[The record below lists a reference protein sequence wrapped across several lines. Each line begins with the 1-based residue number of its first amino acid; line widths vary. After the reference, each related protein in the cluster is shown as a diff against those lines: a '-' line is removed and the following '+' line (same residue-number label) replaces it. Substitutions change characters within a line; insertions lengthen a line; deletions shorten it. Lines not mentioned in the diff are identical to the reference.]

1 MHVYLSLV
9 IMLIFCTH
17 VAMFECQNNNAVPI
31 RERCD
36 FKNDCGDGS
45 DEVGCGM
52 YVSLYKV
59 NVTVVVYVC
68 EQQ

>member
-1 MHVYLSLV
+1 
-9 IMLIFCTH
+9 
-17 VAMFECQNNNAVPI
+17 MFTCQNNKRVPI

-52 YVSLYKV
+52 YHHINL
-59 NVTVVVYVC
+59 
-68 EQQ
+68 